1 MSQLDL
7 FTFTSDDTP
16 ALPLARVHGVNP
28 AAYHR
33 DDCHWITTEPMP
45 GYVLSLGFARDTDGW
60 RMAAGYHFPDIGSI
74 GPVFVRSN
82 VYASY
87 QEARRAGLERLRL
100 MVNGLQLSFSIS
112 PDKAERLR
120 RAIHELTQAAQ
131 CGLSL
136 FKDAA

>member
-16 ALPLARVHGVNP
+16 ALSLARLGNNP
-28 AAYHR
+28 AAY
-33 DDCHWITTEPMP
+33 DPQDCHWITAEPMP
-45 GYVLSLGFARDTDGW
+45 GYVLRLGFARDTEGW
-60 RMAAGYHFPDIGSI
+60 RMTAGYHFPDIGSI

-87 QEARRAGLERLRL
+87 QDARRAGLERLRL

>member
-16 ALPLARVHGVNP
+16 ALPLARLGNNP
-28 AAYHR
+28 AAY
-33 DDCHWITTEPMP
+33 DPQDCRWITAEPMQ
-45 GYVLSLGFARDTDGW
+45 GYVLSLGFARGTDGW
-60 RMAAGYHFPDIGSI
+60 RMAAGYRFPDVGSS

-82 VYASY
+82 VYTSY

-120 RAIHELTQAAQ
+120 RAIHDLTKAAD
-131 CGLSL
+131 
-136 FKDAA
+136 KAASSFREAA

>member
-16 ALPLARVHGVNP
+16 ALQLARLGNNP
-28 AAYHR
+28 AAY
-33 DDCHWITTEPMP
+33 DPQDCHWITTEPMP

-87 QEARRAGLERLRL
+87 QDARRAGLERLRP

-112 PDKAERLR
+112 QDKAERLR

>member
-28 AAYHR
+28 AAYDR
-33 DDCHWITTEPMP
+33 QDCHWITAEPMP
-45 GYVLSLGFARDTDGW
+45 GYVLSLGFARGTDGW
-60 RMAAGYHFPDIGSI
+60 RMAAGYYFPDIGSI

>member
-16 ALPLARVHGVNP
+16 ALPLARLGINP
-28 AAYHR
+28 ATYHLA
-33 DDCHWITTEPMP
+33 DCHWITAEPMP
-45 GYVLSLGFARDTDGW
+45 GYVLRLGFARDTDGW
-60 RMAAGYHFPDIGSI
+60 RMAAGYYFPDIGSI

-112 PDKAERLR
+112 QEKAERLR
-120 RAIHELTQAAQ
+120 RAIHDLTKAADQAA
-131 CGLSL
+131 SS
-136 FKDAA
+136 FREAA

>member
-1 MSQLDL
+1 MYSQLDL

-16 ALPLARVHGVNP
+16 ALPLARLGNNP
-28 AAYHR
+28 AAY
-33 DDCHWITTEPMP
+33 DPQDCHWITAEPMP

-87 QEARRAGLERLRL
+87 QDARRAGLERLRP

>member
-16 ALPLARVHGVNP
+16 ALPPARLGNNP
-28 AAYHR
+28 AAY
-33 DDCHWITTEPMP
+33 DPQDCHWIATEPMP
-45 GYVLSLGFARDTDGW
+45 GYVLRLGFARDTDGW
-60 RMAAGYHFPDIGSI
+60 RMAAGYYFPDIGSI

-87 QEARRAGLERLRL
+87 QDARRAGLERLRL

-112 PDKAERLR
+112 QDKAERLR
-120 RAIHELTQAAQ
+120 RPFTT
-131 CGLSL
+131 
-136 FKDAA
+136 

>member
-16 ALPLARVHGVNP
+16 ALPLARLGINP
-28 AAYHR
+28 ATYHLA
-33 DDCHWITTEPMP
+33 DCHWITAEPMP
-45 GYVLSLGFARDTDGW
+45 GYVLRLGFARDTDGW
-60 RMAAGYHFPDIGSI
+60 RMAAGYYFPDIGSI

-112 PDKAERLR
+112 QDKAERLR
-120 RAIHELTQAAQ
+120 RAIHDLTKAADQAA
-131 CGLSL
+131 SS
-136 FKDAA
+136 FREAA

>member
-1 MSQLDL
+1 MSSQLNL

-16 ALPLARVHGVNP
+16 ALPLARLSINP
-28 AAYHR
+28 AAYCR

-60 RMAAGYHFPDIGSI
+60 RMAAGYHFPDVGSI

-82 VYASY
+82 VYTSY
-87 QEARRAGLERLRL
+87 QDARRAGLERLRL

-120 RAIHELTQAAQ
+120 RAIQDLTKAADQAA
-131 CGLSL
+131 SS
-136 FKDAA
+136 FREAA